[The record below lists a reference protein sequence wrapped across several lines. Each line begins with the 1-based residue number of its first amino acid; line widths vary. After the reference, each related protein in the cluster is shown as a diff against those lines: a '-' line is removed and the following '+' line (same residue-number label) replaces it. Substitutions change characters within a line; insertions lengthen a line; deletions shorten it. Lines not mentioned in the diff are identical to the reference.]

1 MLSENELVD
10 LCHKY
15 QTHKLTESEFQLL
28 QSWVNESEE
37 NLRFFSNY
45 VKLYKSEKRIEANQ
59 HADAA
64 KGWTIIERKLKQH
77 RLRRKLYYAA
87 IAACFFSFLLGT
99 AVYLYTYQDSSLPAE
114 EPSLAELFP
123 NLPQNKVTLTLSSG
137 QQIVLDEEQA
147 KEIADNGK
155 VVAQGSNNSLSYQPD
170 NTPASSIQYNTIT
183 VPEGSTFSL
192 TLSDGTQ
199 VTLNSTTTFRYP
211 VSMQDKRIVELNG
224 EAYFDVIHNE
234 KQPFVVKTPQMD
246 IQVLG
251 TEFNVTA
258 YSSSSDFEVA
268 LLRGCIE
275 LSSPR
280 LSSNYRMKE
289 KEHIRLQNNKLISKD
304 ISDYDYFRW
313 KEGLICFNNESVA
326 TIIEKLK
333 LYYDIDIEV
342 YNQKFINSRYTGKFR
357 TKDGIEQVLRVLQIE
372 HKFTYT
378 KNNDLNLITIK

>member
-1 MLSENELVD
+1 MDKEILQRYVEGNVSPEEIIAVVDWLDADESHVREFMALHKLNDISLLNQPDSKVDVQKKKKTITFRQIGYELAKIAAILILFWGGTKLYETTSVKENVIA
-10 LCHKY
+10 Y
-15 QTHKLTESEFQLL
+15 QTL
-28 QSWVNESEE
+28 
-37 NLRFFSNY
+37 Y
-45 VKLYKSEKRIEANQ
+45 V
-59 HADAA
+59 
-64 KGWTIIERKLKQH
+64 
-77 RLRRKLYYAA
+77 
-87 IAACFFSFLLGT
+87 
-99 AVYLYTYQDSSLPAE
+99 PAGQR
-114 EPSLAELFP
+114 AELI
-123 NLPQNKVTLTLSSG
+123 LPDSTHVWLNARSKLVYPISF
-137 QQIVLDEEQA
+137 
-147 KEIADNGK
+147 GK
-155 VVAQGSNNSLSYQPD
+155 DIRQ
-170 NTPASSIQYNTIT
+170 
-183 VPEGSTFSL
+183 
-192 TLSDGTQ
+192 
-199 VTLNSTTTFRYP
+199 
-211 VSMQDKRIVELNG
+211 VELNG

-378 KNNDLNLITIK
+378 KNNDFNLITIK

>member
-1 MLSENELVD
+1 MDKEILQRYVEGNVSQEEIIAVVDWLDADESHVREFMALHKLNDISLLNQPDSKVDVQKKKKTITFRQIGYELAKIAAILILFWGGTKLYETTSVKENVIA
-10 LCHKY
+10 Y
-15 QTHKLTESEFQLL
+15 QTL
-28 QSWVNESEE
+28 
-37 NLRFFSNY
+37 Y
-45 VKLYKSEKRIEANQ
+45 V
-59 HADAA
+59 
-64 KGWTIIERKLKQH
+64 
-77 RLRRKLYYAA
+77 
-87 IAACFFSFLLGT
+87 
-99 AVYLYTYQDSSLPAE
+99 PAGQR
-114 EPSLAELFP
+114 AELI
-123 NLPQNKVTLTLSSG
+123 LPDSTHVWLNARSKLVYPISF
-137 QQIVLDEEQA
+137 
-147 KEIADNGK
+147 GK
-155 VVAQGSNNSLSYQPD
+155 DIRQ
-170 NTPASSIQYNTIT
+170 
-183 VPEGSTFSL
+183 
-192 TLSDGTQ
+192 
-199 VTLNSTTTFRYP
+199 
-211 VSMQDKRIVELNG
+211 VELNG

-258 YSSSSDFEVA
+258 YSRSSDFEVA

-333 LYYDIDIEV
+333 LYYDIDIKV

>member
-1 MLSENELVD
+1 MDKDILQRYVEGNVSPEEIIAVVDWLDADESHVREFMALHKLNDISLLNQPDSKVDVQKKKKTITFRQISYELAKIAAILILFWGGTKLYETTSVKENVIA
-10 LCHKY
+10 Y
-15 QTHKLTESEFQLL
+15 QTL
-28 QSWVNESEE
+28 
-37 NLRFFSNY
+37 Y
-45 VKLYKSEKRIEANQ
+45 V
-59 HADAA
+59 
-64 KGWTIIERKLKQH
+64 
-77 RLRRKLYYAA
+77 
-87 IAACFFSFLLGT
+87 
-99 AVYLYTYQDSSLPAE
+99 PAGQR
-114 EPSLAELFP
+114 AELI
-123 NLPQNKVTLTLSSG
+123 LPDSTHVWLNARSKLVYPISF
-137 QQIVLDEEQA
+137 
-147 KEIADNGK
+147 GK
-155 VVAQGSNNSLSYQPD
+155 DIRQ
-170 NTPASSIQYNTIT
+170 
-183 VPEGSTFSL
+183 
-192 TLSDGTQ
+192 
-199 VTLNSTTTFRYP
+199 
-211 VSMQDKRIVELNG
+211 VELNG

-357 TKDGIEQVLRVLQIE
+357 TKDGIEQVLKVLQIE

>member
-1 MLSENELVD
+1 MDKEILQRYVEGNVSPEEIIAVVDWLDADESHVREFMALHKLNDISLLNQPDSKVDVQKKKKTITFRQIGYELAKIAAILILFWGGTKLYETTSVKENVIA
-10 LCHKY
+10 Y
-15 QTHKLTESEFQLL
+15 QTL
-28 QSWVNESEE
+28 
-37 NLRFFSNY
+37 Y
-45 VKLYKSEKRIEANQ
+45 V
-59 HADAA
+59 
-64 KGWTIIERKLKQH
+64 
-77 RLRRKLYYAA
+77 
-87 IAACFFSFLLGT
+87 
-99 AVYLYTYQDSSLPAE
+99 PAGQR
-114 EPSLAELFP
+114 AELT
-123 NLPQNKVTLTLSSG
+123 LPDSTHVWLNARSKLVYPISF
-137 QQIVLDEEQA
+137 
-147 KEIADNGK
+147 GK
-155 VVAQGSNNSLSYQPD
+155 DIRQ
-170 NTPASSIQYNTIT
+170 
-183 VPEGSTFSL
+183 
-192 TLSDGTQ
+192 
-199 VTLNSTTTFRYP
+199 
-211 VSMQDKRIVELNG
+211 VELNG

>member
-1 MLSENELVD
+1 MDKEILQRYVEGNVSPEEIIAVVDWLDADESHVREFMALHKLNDISLLNQPDSKVDVQKKKKTITFRQIGYELAKIAAILILFWGGTKLYETTSVKENVIA
-10 LCHKY
+10 Y
-15 QTHKLTESEFQLL
+15 QTL
-28 QSWVNESEE
+28 
-37 NLRFFSNY
+37 Y
-45 VKLYKSEKRIEANQ
+45 VPAGQRAELILPDSTHVWLNA
-59 HADAA
+59 
-64 KGWTIIERKLKQH
+64 
-77 RLRRKLYYAA
+77 RRKLVFP
-87 IAACFFSFLLGT
+87 ISF
-99 AVYLYTYQDSSLPAE
+99 
-114 EPSLAELFP
+114 
-123 NLPQNKVTLTLSSG
+123 
-137 QQIVLDEEQA
+137 
-147 KEIADNGK
+147 GK
-155 VVAQGSNNSLSYQPD
+155 DIRQ
-170 NTPASSIQYNTIT
+170 
-183 VPEGSTFSL
+183 
-192 TLSDGTQ
+192 
-199 VTLNSTTTFRYP
+199 
-211 VSMQDKRIVELNG
+211 VELNG

>member
-1 MLSENELVD
+1 MDKDILQRYVEGNVSPEEIIAVVDWLDADESHVREFMALHKLNDISLLNQPDSKVDVQKKKKTITFRQIGYELAKIAAILILFWGGTKLYETTSVKENVIA
-10 LCHKY
+10 Y
-15 QTHKLTESEFQLL
+15 QTL
-28 QSWVNESEE
+28 
-37 NLRFFSNY
+37 Y
-45 VKLYKSEKRIEANQ
+45 V
-59 HADAA
+59 
-64 KGWTIIERKLKQH
+64 
-77 RLRRKLYYAA
+77 
-87 IAACFFSFLLGT
+87 
-99 AVYLYTYQDSSLPAE
+99 PAGQR
-114 EPSLAELFP
+114 AELI
-123 NLPQNKVTLTLSSG
+123 LPDSTHVWLNARSKLVYPISF
-137 QQIVLDEEQA
+137 
-147 KEIADNGK
+147 GK
-155 VVAQGSNNSLSYQPD
+155 DIRQ
-170 NTPASSIQYNTIT
+170 
-183 VPEGSTFSL
+183 
-192 TLSDGTQ
+192 
-199 VTLNSTTTFRYP
+199 
-211 VSMQDKRIVELNG
+211 VELNG

-357 TKDGIEQVLRVLQIE
+357 TKDGIEQVLKVLQIE

>member
-1 MLSENELVD
+1 MDKDILQRYVEGNVSPEEIIAVVDWLDADESHVREFMALHKLNDISLLNQPDSKVDVQKKKKTITFRQIGYELAKIAAILILFWGGTKLYETTSVKENVIA
-10 LCHKY
+10 Y
-15 QTHKLTESEFQLL
+15 QTL
-28 QSWVNESEE
+28 
-37 NLRFFSNY
+37 Y
-45 VKLYKSEKRIEANQ
+45 V
-59 HADAA
+59 
-64 KGWTIIERKLKQH
+64 
-77 RLRRKLYYAA
+77 
-87 IAACFFSFLLGT
+87 
-99 AVYLYTYQDSSLPAE
+99 PAGQR
-114 EPSLAELFP
+114 AELI
-123 NLPQNKVTLTLSSG
+123 LPDSTHVWLNARSKLVYPISF
-137 QQIVLDEEQA
+137 
-147 KEIADNGK
+147 GK
-155 VVAQGSNNSLSYQPD
+155 DIRQ
-170 NTPASSIQYNTIT
+170 
-183 VPEGSTFSL
+183 
-192 TLSDGTQ
+192 
-199 VTLNSTTTFRYP
+199 
-211 VSMQDKRIVELNG
+211 VELNG

-234 KQPFVVKTPQMD
+234 KQPFVVRTPQMD

>member
-1 MLSENELVD
+1 MDKEILQRYVEGNVSPEEIITVVDWLDADESHVREFMALHKLNDISLLNQPDSKVDVQKKKKTITFRQIGYELAKIAAILILFWGGTKLYETTSVKENVIA
-10 LCHKY
+10 Y
-15 QTHKLTESEFQLL
+15 QTL
-28 QSWVNESEE
+28 
-37 NLRFFSNY
+37 Y
-45 VKLYKSEKRIEANQ
+45 V
-59 HADAA
+59 
-64 KGWTIIERKLKQH
+64 
-77 RLRRKLYYAA
+77 
-87 IAACFFSFLLGT
+87 
-99 AVYLYTYQDSSLPAE
+99 PAGQR
-114 EPSLAELFP
+114 AELI
-123 NLPQNKVTLTLSSG
+123 LPDSTHVWLNARSKLVYPISF
-137 QQIVLDEEQA
+137 
-147 KEIADNGK
+147 GK
-155 VVAQGSNNSLSYQPD
+155 DIRQ
-170 NTPASSIQYNTIT
+170 
-183 VPEGSTFSL
+183 
-192 TLSDGTQ
+192 
-199 VTLNSTTTFRYP
+199 
-211 VSMQDKRIVELNG
+211 VELNG

-275 LSSPR
+275 LSSPH

>member
-1 MLSENELVD
+1 MDKEILQRYVEGNVSPEEIIAVVDWLDADESHVREFMALHKLNDISLLNQPDSKVDVQKKKKTITFRQIGYELAKIAAILILFWGGTKLYETTSVKENVIA
-10 LCHKY
+10 Y
-15 QTHKLTESEFQLL
+15 QTL
-28 QSWVNESEE
+28 
-37 NLRFFSNY
+37 Y
-45 VKLYKSEKRIEANQ
+45 V
-59 HADAA
+59 
-64 KGWTIIERKLKQH
+64 
-77 RLRRKLYYAA
+77 
-87 IAACFFSFLLGT
+87 
-99 AVYLYTYQDSSLPAE
+99 PAGQR
-114 EPSLAELFP
+114 AELI
-123 NLPQNKVTLTLSSG
+123 LPDSTHVWLNARSKLVYPISF
-137 QQIVLDEEQA
+137 
-147 KEIADNGK
+147 GK
-155 VVAQGSNNSLSYQPD
+155 DIRQ
-170 NTPASSIQYNTIT
+170 
-183 VPEGSTFSL
+183 
-192 TLSDGTQ
+192 
-199 VTLNSTTTFRYP
+199 
-211 VSMQDKRIVELNG
+211 VELNG

>member
-1 MLSENELVD
+1 M
-10 LCHKY
+10 
-15 QTHKLTESEFQLL
+15 
-28 QSWVNESEE
+28 
-37 NLRFFSNY
+37 
-45 VKLYKSEKRIEANQ
+45 YKR
-59 HADAA
+59 
-64 KGWTIIERKLKQH
+64 
-77 RLRRKLYYAA
+77 
-87 IAACFFSFLLGT
+87 
-99 AVYLYTYQDSSLPAE
+99 
-114 EPSLAELFP
+114 
-123 NLPQNKVTLTLSSG
+123 
-137 QQIVLDEEQA
+137 
-147 KEIADNGK
+147 
-155 VVAQGSNNSLSYQPD
+155 
-170 NTPASSIQYNTIT
+170 
-183 VPEGSTFSL
+183 
-192 TLSDGTQ
+192 
-199 VTLNSTTTFRYP
+199 
-211 VSMQDKRIVELNG
+211 
-224 EAYFDVIHNE
+224 
-234 KQPFVVKTPQMD
+234 
-246 IQVLG
+246 QVLG

-280 LSSNYRMKE
+280 LSYNYRMKE

-357 TKDGIEQVLRVLQIE
+357 TKDGIEKVLRVLQIE

>member
-1 MLSENELVD
+1 MDKDILQRYVEGNVSPEEIITVVDWLDADESHVREFMALHKLNDISLLNQPDSKIDVQKKKKTITFRQIGYELAKIAAILILFWGGTKLYETTSVKENVIA
-10 LCHKY
+10 Y
-15 QTHKLTESEFQLL
+15 QTL
-28 QSWVNESEE
+28 
-37 NLRFFSNY
+37 Y
-45 VKLYKSEKRIEANQ
+45 V
-59 HADAA
+59 
-64 KGWTIIERKLKQH
+64 
-77 RLRRKLYYAA
+77 
-87 IAACFFSFLLGT
+87 
-99 AVYLYTYQDSSLPAE
+99 PAGQR
-114 EPSLAELFP
+114 AELI
-123 NLPQNKVTLTLSSG
+123 LPDSTHVWLNARSKLVYPISF
-137 QQIVLDEEQA
+137 
-147 KEIADNGK
+147 GK
-155 VVAQGSNNSLSYQPD
+155 DIRQ
-170 NTPASSIQYNTIT
+170 
-183 VPEGSTFSL
+183 
-192 TLSDGTQ
+192 
-199 VTLNSTTTFRYP
+199 
-211 VSMQDKRIVELNG
+211 VELNG

-258 YSSSSDFEVA
+258 YSSSSDFAVA

>member
-1 MLSENELVD
+1 MDKDILQRYVEGNVSPEEIIAVVDWLDADESHVREFMALHKLNDISLLNQPDSKVDVQRKKKTITFRQIGYELAKIAAILILFWGGTKLYETTSVKENVIA
-10 LCHKY
+10 Y
-15 QTHKLTESEFQLL
+15 QTL
-28 QSWVNESEE
+28 
-37 NLRFFSNY
+37 Y
-45 VKLYKSEKRIEANQ
+45 V
-59 HADAA
+59 
-64 KGWTIIERKLKQH
+64 
-77 RLRRKLYYAA
+77 
-87 IAACFFSFLLGT
+87 
-99 AVYLYTYQDSSLPAE
+99 PAGQR
-114 EPSLAELFP
+114 AELI
-123 NLPQNKVTLTLSSG
+123 LPDSTHVWLNARSKLVYPISF
-137 QQIVLDEEQA
+137 
-147 KEIADNGK
+147 GK
-155 VVAQGSNNSLSYQPD
+155 DIRQ
-170 NTPASSIQYNTIT
+170 
-183 VPEGSTFSL
+183 
-192 TLSDGTQ
+192 
-199 VTLNSTTTFRYP
+199 
-211 VSMQDKRIVELNG
+211 VELNG

-357 TKDGIEQVLRVLQIE
+357 TKDGIEQVLKVLQIE

>member
-1 MLSENELVD
+1 MDKDILQRYVEGNVSPEEIIAVVDWLDADESHVREFMALHKLNDISLLNQPDSKVDVQKKKKTITFRQIGYELAKIAAILILFWGGTKLYETTSVKENVIA
-10 LCHKY
+10 Y
-15 QTHKLTESEFQLL
+15 QTL
-28 QSWVNESEE
+28 
-37 NLRFFSNY
+37 Y
-45 VKLYKSEKRIEANQ
+45 V
-59 HADAA
+59 
-64 KGWTIIERKLKQH
+64 
-77 RLRRKLYYAA
+77 
-87 IAACFFSFLLGT
+87 
-99 AVYLYTYQDSSLPAE
+99 PAGQR
-114 EPSLAELFP
+114 AELI
-123 NLPQNKVTLTLSSG
+123 LPDSTHVWLNARSKLVYPISF
-137 QQIVLDEEQA
+137 
-147 KEIADNGK
+147 GK
-155 VVAQGSNNSLSYQPD
+155 DIRQ
-170 NTPASSIQYNTIT
+170 
-183 VPEGSTFSL
+183 
-192 TLSDGTQ
+192 
-199 VTLNSTTTFRYP
+199 
-211 VSMQDKRIVELNG
+211 VELNG

-258 YSSSSDFEVA
+258 YSNSSDFEVA

>member
-1 MLSENELVD
+1 MDKDILQRYVEGNVSPEEIIAVVDWLDADESHVREFMALHKLNDISLLNQPDSKVDVQKKKKTITFRQIGYELAKIAAILILFWGGTKLYETTSVKENVIA
-10 LCHKY
+10 Y
-15 QTHKLTESEFQLL
+15 QTL
-28 QSWVNESEE
+28 
-37 NLRFFSNY
+37 Y
-45 VKLYKSEKRIEANQ
+45 V
-59 HADAA
+59 
-64 KGWTIIERKLKQH
+64 
-77 RLRRKLYYAA
+77 
-87 IAACFFSFLLGT
+87 
-99 AVYLYTYQDSSLPAE
+99 PAGQR
-114 EPSLAELFP
+114 AELI
-123 NLPQNKVTLTLSSG
+123 LPDSTHVWLNARSKLVYPISF
-137 QQIVLDEEQA
+137 
-147 KEIADNGK
+147 GK
-155 VVAQGSNNSLSYQPD
+155 DIRQ
-170 NTPASSIQYNTIT
+170 
-183 VPEGSTFSL
+183 
-192 TLSDGTQ
+192 
-199 VTLNSTTTFRYP
+199 
-211 VSMQDKRIVELNG
+211 VELNG

>member
-1 MLSENELVD
+1 MDKDILQRYVEGNVSPEEIITVVDWLDADESHVREFMALHKLNDISLLNQPDSKVDVQKKKKTITFRQIGYELAKIAAILILFWGGTKLYETTSVKENVIA
-10 LCHKY
+10 Y
-15 QTHKLTESEFQLL
+15 QTL
-28 QSWVNESEE
+28 
-37 NLRFFSNY
+37 Y
-45 VKLYKSEKRIEANQ
+45 V
-59 HADAA
+59 
-64 KGWTIIERKLKQH
+64 
-77 RLRRKLYYAA
+77 
-87 IAACFFSFLLGT
+87 
-99 AVYLYTYQDSSLPAE
+99 PAGQR
-114 EPSLAELFP
+114 AELI
-123 NLPQNKVTLTLSSG
+123 LPDSTHVWLNARSKLVYPISF
-137 QQIVLDEEQA
+137 
-147 KEIADNGK
+147 GK
-155 VVAQGSNNSLSYQPD
+155 DIRQ
-170 NTPASSIQYNTIT
+170 
-183 VPEGSTFSL
+183 
-192 TLSDGTQ
+192 
-199 VTLNSTTTFRYP
+199 
-211 VSMQDKRIVELNG
+211 VELNG

-251 TEFNVTA
+251 TEFNVTE
-258 YSSSSDFEVA
+258 YSSYSDFEVA

>member
-1 MLSENELVD
+1 MDKEILQRYVEGNVSPEEIIAVVDWLDADESHVREFMALHKLNDISLLNQPDSKVDIPKKKKTITFRQIGYELAKIAAILILFWGGTKLYETTSVKENVIA
-10 LCHKY
+10 Y
-15 QTHKLTESEFQLL
+15 QTL
-28 QSWVNESEE
+28 
-37 NLRFFSNY
+37 Y
-45 VKLYKSEKRIEANQ
+45 V
-59 HADAA
+59 
-64 KGWTIIERKLKQH
+64 
-77 RLRRKLYYAA
+77 
-87 IAACFFSFLLGT
+87 
-99 AVYLYTYQDSSLPAE
+99 PAGQR
-114 EPSLAELFP
+114 AELI
-123 NLPQNKVTLTLSSG
+123 LPDSTHVWLNARSKLVYPISF
-137 QQIVLDEEQA
+137 
-147 KEIADNGK
+147 GK
-155 VVAQGSNNSLSYQPD
+155 DIRQ
-170 NTPASSIQYNTIT
+170 
-183 VPEGSTFSL
+183 
-192 TLSDGTQ
+192 
-199 VTLNSTTTFRYP
+199 
-211 VSMQDKRIVELNG
+211 VELNG

>member
-1 MLSENELVD
+1 MDKEILQRYVEGNVSPEEIITVVD
-10 LCHKY
+10 WLDADESHVREFMAL
-15 QTHKLTESEFQLL
+15 HKLNDISLL
-28 QSWVNESEE
+28 N
-37 NLRFFSNY
+37 
-45 VKLYKSEKRIEANQ
+45 
-59 HADAA
+59 
-64 KGWTIIERKLKQH
+64 
-77 RLRRKLYYAA
+77 
-87 IAACFFSFLLGT
+87 
-99 AVYLYTYQDSSLPAE
+99 
-114 EPSLAELFP
+114 
-123 NLPQNKVTLTLSSG
+123 
-137 QQIVLDEEQA
+137 
-147 KEIADNGK
+147 
-155 VVAQGSNNSLSYQPD
+155 QPD
-170 NTPASSIQYNTIT
+170 NRADNQKKKRTISFRKIGYELAKIAAILIIFWGGTKLFETNTTEESIVTYQTLYVPAGQRAELIL
-183 VPEGSTFSL
+183 PDSTR
-192 TLSDGTQ
+192 
-199 VTLNSTTTFRYP
+199 VWLNAHSKLIYP
-211 VSMQDKRIVELNG
+211 VSFGKGNRQVELNG
-224 EAYFDVIHNE
+224 EAYFDVVHNE
-234 KQPFVVKTPQMD
+234 KQPFIVKTRQMD

-251 TEFNVTA
+251 TEFNVTS
-258 YSSSSDFEVA
+258 YSSDFEVA

-357 TKDGIEQVLRVLQIE
+357 TKDGIEQVLKVLQIE